1 MDKSK
6 ETSQT
11 NVPRTNLAA
20 EEGDEDD
27 LNEASRN
34 KMTEQYSILNSTS
47 SPKQLDNLSKSNQV
61 ESRHSASFK
70 LAKQLAATSQIGG
83 KGTIR
88 RRRLRHSLRNS
99 GIDTEQ
105 IRLFHSKFRLA
116 DLGQMDRVT
125 FIQDDGKLTSYDA
138 VPVHANTKLHLF
150 HFDLYKYKN
159 PSLSRT
165 KAKPESSNQSGM
177 HVERADQLLKKLN
190 YINQQEPGL
199 VEGSKEFSD
208 LNNLKMRIHE
218 LVGTLDAFNYLS
230 NL

>member
-11 NVPRTNLAA
+11 NVPRTIVAA
-20 EEGDEDD
+20 EEADEDEV
-27 LNEASRN
+27 NEASRN
-34 KMTEQYSILNSTS
+34 KALEQFSIINSTS
-47 SPKQLDNLSKSNQV
+47 SPNESDNSRKLKPV
-61 ESRHSASFK
+61 ESHNSASFK

-116 DLGQMDRVT
+116 DLGQMERVT

-138 VPVHANTKLHLF
+138 VPVHANTKTHLF

-165 KAKPESSNQSGM
+165 KSKSESSNQSGI

-190 YINQQEPGL
+190 YINQRESSL
-199 VEGSKEFSD
+199 VEGSKEFLD
-208 LNNLKMRIHE
+208 LKNLKMHIQE
-218 LVGTLDAFNYLS
+218 LVGTPDAFNYLS